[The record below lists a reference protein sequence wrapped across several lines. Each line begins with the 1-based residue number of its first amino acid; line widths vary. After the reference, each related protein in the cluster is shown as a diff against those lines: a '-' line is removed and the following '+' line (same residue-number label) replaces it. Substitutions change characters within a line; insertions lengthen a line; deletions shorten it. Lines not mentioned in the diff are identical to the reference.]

1 MPTDYTLKRSV
12 LDNNRIQK
20 VAKKMIDESG
30 QDRKLALDNL
40 QYFKDMVAEN
50 PNDSTAKSL
59 IVDCMKLA
67 QQSKDKVIKVID
79 LMIKLEDKN
88 TSANTKATGA
98 GSQNIFSALDQLSD
112 GKKL

>member
-1 MPTDYTLKRSV
+1 MPTEYKLKRSV

-20 VAKKMIDESG
+20 VAKKLIDESG

-40 QYFKDMVAEN
+40 QYFKDMVQEN

-79 LMIKLEDKN
+79 LMIKLEDK
-88 TSANTKATGA
+88 TSTQKTKAS
-98 GSQNIFSALDQLSD
+98 GSSEQNMFNALDELSD
-112 GKKL
+112 G